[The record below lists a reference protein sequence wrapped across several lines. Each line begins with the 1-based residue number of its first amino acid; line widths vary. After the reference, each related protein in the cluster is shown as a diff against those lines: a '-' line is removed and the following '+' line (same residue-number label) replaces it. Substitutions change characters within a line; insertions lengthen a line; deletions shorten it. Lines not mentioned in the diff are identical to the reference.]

1 MRSETIYDKYCII
14 DRLGFFERRGVLL
27 SSAQMQTQAVS
38 HYRQQLML
46 QIYVVIFGLDVLG
59 NPYGLI
65 KDITE
70 GLGELF
76 YEPLLVSH
84 HHTPLSFITELKSIY
99 LIVIDRLENVCLKN
113 N

>member
-1 MRSETIYDKYCII
+1 MYKFNIPGNYVMI

-76 YEPLLVSH
+76 YEPLLVSQSV
-84 HHTPLSFITELKSIY
+84 TLPTEHLNFCCKVHIMY
-99 LIVIDRLENVCLKN
+99 
-113 N
+113 

>member
-1 MRSETIYDKYCII
+1 MI

-84 HHTPLSFITELKSIY
+84 HHTPPTPQFYYTTELKSIY

>member
-1 MRSETIYDKYCII
+1 MYHYFFF
-14 DRLGFFERRGVLL
+14 DRMGFFEKRGVLL
-27 SSAQMQTQAVS
+27 SSAQIQSQVLA

-76 YEPLLVSH
+76 YEPLLVRGS
-84 HHTPLSFITELKSIY
+84 LSLHKRVTFEIEEQDGYTNICDNYVLWY
-99 LIVIDRLENVCLKN
+99 
-113 N
+113 

>member
-1 MRSETIYDKYCII
+1 MTGKGFLRSETIYDKYCII

-27 SSAQMQTQAVS
+27 SSAQMQTQVVS

-84 HHTPLSFITELKSIY
+84 RHTPPTPQFY
-99 LIVIDRLENVCLKN
+99 YRA
-113 N
+113 

>member
-1 MRSETIYDKYCII
+1 MI

-27 SSAQMQTQAVS
+27 SSAQIQTQAVS

-76 YEPLLVSH
+76 YEPLLVSQSV
-84 HHTPLSFITELKSIY
+84 TLPTEHLNFCCKVHIMY
-99 LIVIDRLENVCLKN
+99 
-113 N
+113 